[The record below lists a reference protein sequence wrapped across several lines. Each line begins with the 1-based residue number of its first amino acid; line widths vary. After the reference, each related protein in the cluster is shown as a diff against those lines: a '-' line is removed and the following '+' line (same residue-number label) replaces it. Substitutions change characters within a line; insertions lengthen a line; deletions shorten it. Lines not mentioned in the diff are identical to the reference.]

1 MIMKN
6 RGRLEVLGVGWYRRD
21 QWALLKAHSVDAA
34 TLEDSYDEWLAYAE
48 RTTGELRVR
57 GFESRRVDIDVEEMI
72 RWCKAEGRALDGK
85 ARARFI
91 ALKTRD
97 QTK

>member
-1 MIMKN
+1 MKN

-48 RTTGELRVR
+48 RTTGEMQEKSIE
-57 GFESRRVDIDVEEMI
+57 FRRVDIDVEEMI
-72 RWCKAEGRALDGK
+72 RWCKTEDRALGGQ
-85 ARARFI
+85 ARGRFI

-97 QTK
+97 QDE